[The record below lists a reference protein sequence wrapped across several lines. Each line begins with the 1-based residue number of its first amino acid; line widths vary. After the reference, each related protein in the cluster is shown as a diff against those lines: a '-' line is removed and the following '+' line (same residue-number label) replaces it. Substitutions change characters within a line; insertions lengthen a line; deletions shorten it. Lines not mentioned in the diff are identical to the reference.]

1 MLPDD
6 YSLGLATD
14 ADIEALH
21 EHLARETRDNGDGGL
36 FFSPYDPDEPPRP
49 LTPERRDATAS
60 AFARALTEPLWQRTW
75 VLRHRASGSRV
86 LGSLSLYGGRLP
98 SELHRASL
106 GMGIEPEHRERR
118 CGSAMVEH
126 AVRWAREQSPLR
138 WIDLGVF
145 SMNARARALYKRV
158 GFVEVSERRDA
169 FRVRGVSITDIS
181 MTLSL

>member
-14 ADIEALH
+14 ADIDAIH
-21 EHLARETRDNGDGGL
+21 EHLAHEMSDNGEGGL

-49 LTPERRDATAS
+49 LTAERREALA
-60 AFARALTEPLWQRTW
+60 AGYARPLSEPLWQRTW
-75 VLRHRASGSRV
+75 VLRHRAFGGRV

-118 CGSAMVEH
+118 CGSAMVDH
-126 AVRWAREQSPLR
+126 ALRWAREQPQLR

-145 SMNARARALYKRV
+145 SMNARARALYTRF

-181 MTLSL
+181 MTLAL